1 MDALRKIF
9 TRKGWDVISAMTVAG
24 GLALLDPP
32 PDCVILDLMLPD
44 GGGEAILRRVRDEKF
59 KTYVAVCTGMI
70 DPARLAV
77 VEGLGP
83 ETLMR
88 KPISLVEDLPRL
100 RDDDQSFL
108 NRSTPPRPRDG
119 HPRPSPVGGVLVT
132 GAGPS
137 TWRSGTR

>member
-1 MDALRKIF
+1 MTLDALRKIF

-44 GGGEAILRRVRDEKF
+44 GGGEAILRRVRDGKF
-59 KTYVAVCTGMI
+59 KTRVAVCTGMI

-83 ETLMR
+83 EALMR
-88 KPISLVEDLPRL
+88 KPISLVEVCRICEMTMNG
-100 RDDDQSFL
+100 S
-108 NRSTPPRPRDG
+108 
-119 HPRPSPVGGVLVT
+119 
-132 GAGPS
+132 
-137 TWRSGTR
+137 